1 MKSGLFLCFVVYSAI
16 EAIETIETIE
26 AIVTIVAIGAIL
38 KTVCILLNLWVN
50 VDYYSEQIKRII
62 VALWYLFANLCA
74 LTKVPNS
81 MFNNVKY
88 W

>member
-1 MKSGLFLCFVVYSAI
+1 MCFVVYSAI

-26 AIVTIVAIGAIL
+26 AIVTIVAIGAIG
-38 KTVCILLNLWVN
+38 KRACILLNLLVF
-50 VDYYSEQIKRII
+50 VECYLEQIKRII

-88 W
+88 